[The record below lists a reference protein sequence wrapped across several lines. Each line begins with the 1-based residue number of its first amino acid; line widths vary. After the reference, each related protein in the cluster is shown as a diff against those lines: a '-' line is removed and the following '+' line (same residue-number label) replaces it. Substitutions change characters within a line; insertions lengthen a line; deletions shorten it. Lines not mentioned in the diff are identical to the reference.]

1 MSDKVKSDLYKS
13 AGVDIDL
20 AQNLLERVKAKL
32 TSTKRPEM
40 LCPIGGF
47 GGLFQLDLSKYD
59 KPVLVSEFQF
69 GSRDRG
75 PFWPGPLEVARE
87 EDRGPAYGNF
97 LKAALAQ
104 PNIVGAHWFQ
114 YLDQPASGRLLDGEN
129 GHLGLVAITDMPYP
143 GFVDAVRKSNL
154 QAVSQLRTQLEK
166 PAP

>member
-1 MSDKVKSDLYKS
+1 
-13 AGVDIDL
+13 
-20 AQNLLERVKAKL
+20 
-32 TSTKRPEM
+32 
-40 LCPIGGF
+40 
-47 GGLFQLDLSKYD
+47 
-59 KPVLVSEFQF
+59 VLVSEFQF

-75 PFWPGPLEVARE
+75 PFWPGPLELARE

-104 PNIVGAHWFQ
+104 PMIVGAHWFQ

-129 GHLGLVAITDMPYP
+129 GHLGLVAITDVPYP

-154 QAVSQLRTQLEK
+154 QAMGQLRALLEK